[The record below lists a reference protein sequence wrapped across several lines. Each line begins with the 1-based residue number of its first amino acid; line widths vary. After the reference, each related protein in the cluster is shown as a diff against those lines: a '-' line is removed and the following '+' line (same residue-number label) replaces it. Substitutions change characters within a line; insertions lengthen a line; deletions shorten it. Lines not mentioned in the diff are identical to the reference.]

1 MENWKFPGNILP
13 ASEAYSYPPPPSD
26 PTEVQL
32 ESQSSIRQTL
42 QGKLRAAL
50 PPHPFD
56 DEYLQM
62 NDEDDTVEGARKMAA
77 QM

>member
-13 ASEAYSYPPPPSD
+13 ASQAYSYPPPPSD
-26 PTEVQL
+26 PIDLQL
-32 ESQSSIRQTL
+32 ESQSSIRHSIQD
-42 QGKLRAAL
+42 QLRAAL

-56 DEYLQM
+56 EEYLQIG
-62 NDEDDTVEGARKMAA
+62 DEDDTVEGAKKMAA